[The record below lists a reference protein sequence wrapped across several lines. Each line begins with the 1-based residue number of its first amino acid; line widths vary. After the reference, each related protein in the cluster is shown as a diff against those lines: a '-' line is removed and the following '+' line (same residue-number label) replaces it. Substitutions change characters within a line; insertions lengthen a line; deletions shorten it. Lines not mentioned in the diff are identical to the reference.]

1 MKLFNN
7 LKKENENNQMK
18 IEFLSGISHKVRTP
32 LHAIIGYTESLLEED
47 LNKSSKEKAENILS
61 SSQELLNL
69 INGMIDI
76 SKAQKDE
83 IILEN
88 RNYHPIDLIRDVVS
102 YVKKNVNESN
112 ISVSFEIS
120 KNLPYTLY
128 GDDQKIKEVLIHL
141 CNNAIKYTNIGYIK
155 IKVESTIK
163 KDKALLSISIEDSGI
178 GIKEENYHKI
188 FSKFDRIGT
197 KDEVNTEGIGLG
209 LAVSK
214 KIISLM
220 NGNIYVDSIYQK
232 GSKFT
237 IELEQKIIEKEEVIE
252 LLDLEPVKFKNKKIL
267 IVDDNSLNLKVAT
280 LLLQKYEVDIDKVMS
295 GKEAIQKIIEGNTY
309 DLIFMDDM
317 MPEMSGVETLH
328 KLKMKPSFHIPTV
341 ALTANAVNGARNYY
355 LEEGFEEYLSKPI
368 NRNELEKVLTLFLK

>member
-197 KDEVNTEGIGLG
+197 KDEENTEGIGLG

-252 LLDLEPVKFKNKKIL
+252 L
-267 IVDDNSLNLKVAT
+267 
-280 LLLQKYEVDIDKVMS
+280 
-295 GKEAIQKIIEGNTY
+295 
-309 DLIFMDDM
+309 
-317 MPEMSGVETLH
+317 
-328 KLKMKPSFHIPTV
+328 
-341 ALTANAVNGARNYY
+341 
-355 LEEGFEEYLSKPI
+355 
-368 NRNELEKVLTLFLK
+368 